1 MFVMLEFNNLL
12 PLVTIDEGR
21 VLSNNQTVLLAK
33 SLKVA
38 TQIYGK

>member
-12 PLVTIDEGR
+12 PLVTIDQGR

-33 SLKVA
+33 KSEGRH
-38 TQIYGK
+38 TNI